1 VGEAFTNAPT
11 PVRVHFDVGGNYQH
25 NPPNPYVIPASL
37 ARGGKVISETL
48 ACPDPVNGQLKE
60 CAPNQ
65 MPGQYPRHPGTVGWK
80 TGFRFL
86 RDELLG
92 FDRNRKD
99 MFRYVLFAHSLG
111 IPVESCLKP
120 DGTSDFVCQDT
131 NPNFHVPVTNS
142 AIGDFP
148 GGDLLVT
155 QEDGTGLIAG
165 IPTTVQV
172 RSFRLRVADAAGQTA
187 TQDLCIHIEESH
199 AGTLQAEQQNETM
212 TPEAIA
218 QTLVGE
224 GQAISIS
231 NVRYTG
237 ATGGLGTFTGGFN
250 AAGLSSGA
258 ILSSGAVGNVN
269 PPNTADDTSADN
281 GLAGDSDLQSLIPG
295 FVTQDAAVLEFD
307 FTVTN
312 PAATSVKFDY
322 VFASEEYNEYVY
334 QGFNDVFGFFM
345 SGPNFPKANLALIP
359 NTNTPVTIDNVNGG
373 NPFGVNAHNPT
384 QFINNDLDD
393 GGGQVGTAAD
403 GLTKVFSISANIT
416 PNVTYHL
423 KLAIG
428 DVGDGFFD
436 SWVMIKA
443 GSFSAVCPIIPTC
456 PTCGSKN

>member
-1 VGEAFTNAPT
+1 VVAAQGGLPPYSWDIKPIPESTEFTL
-11 PVRVHFDVGGNYQH
+11 
-25 NPPNPYVIPASL
+25 PNGL
-37 ARGGKVISETL
+37 T
-48 ACPDPVNGQLKE
+48 
-60 CAPNQ
+60 
-65 MPGQYPRHPGTVGWK
+65 
-80 TGFRFL
+80 
-86 RDELLG
+86 
-92 FDRNRKD
+92 
-99 MFRYVLFAHSLG
+99 
-111 IPVESCLKP
+111 
-120 DGTSDFVCQDT
+120 
-131 NPNFHVPVTNS
+131 
-142 AIGDFP
+142 
-148 GGDLLVT
+148 LVT

-165 IPTTVQV
+165 TPTTVQV
-172 RSFRLRVADAAGQTA
+172 RSFRLRVTDAAGQIA
-187 TQDLCIHIEESH
+187 TQDLCIHVEESH
-199 AGTLQAEQQNETM
+199 AGTLLAEPQSETM
-212 TPEAIA
+212 TPQAIA
-218 QTLVGE
+218 QMLVGE

-231 NVRYTG
+231 NVTYTG
-237 ATGGLGTFTGGFN
+237 ATGGLGTFTGGFT

-258 ILSSGAVGNVN
+258 ILSSGAVGNIN
-269 PPNTADDTSADN
+269 PPNTADDTSTDN
-281 GLAGDSDLQSLIPG
+281 GLAGDNDLQSLIPG

-334 QGFNDVFGFFM
+334 QGFNDVFGFFL

-373 NPFGVNAHNPT
+373 NPFGVNARNPT

-456 PTCGSKN
+456 PTCGGVK